1 MAKLN
6 SKGKSR
12 DGYRYEVCRE
22 CGKEWNIARG
32 QYIPPAGY
40 LCPACTYG
48 RKEARAHENSTEH
61 GAGRPKR
68 QS

>member
-12 DGYRYEVCRE
+12 DGYLYEVCRE
-22 CGKEWNIARG
+22 CGKEWNIACG

-40 LCPACTYG
+40 LCPVCTYG
-48 RKEARAHENSTEH
+48 RKEARAYKGSTEKNT
-61 GAGRPKR
+61 GNRKR
-68 QS
+68 RF

>member
-6 SKGKSR
+6 KKNKSR
-12 DGYRYEVCRE
+12 DGHLFEKCRE

-40 LCPACTYG
+40 LCPACTYN
-48 RKEARAHENSTEH
+48 RKETRAYENSTEH
-61 GAGRPKR
+61 GIDICKR
-68 QS
+68 RY

>member
-6 SKGKSR
+6 KKNKSR
-12 DGYRYEVCRE
+12 DGYLYKVCRE
-22 CGKEWNIARG
+22 CGEEWNIARG

-48 RKEARAHENSTEH
+48 RKEARAYENSTKH
-61 GAGRPKR
+61 NAGGRKR
-68 QS
+68 RS